1 MNLKKWRAMKKKTW
15 AKKIK
20 EACKEAGTYRPF
32 FENSINTLAEI
43 LEKRDEA
50 EEFYKE
56 SGGKPIVEYT
66 NKNGSTNMVKNPALV
81 VWDDMNKSALNY
93 WRDLGLT
100 PAGLKKIDDTAL
112 MKKESNPF
120 AQMLAGLQ

>member
-1 MNLKKWRAMKKKTW
+1 MKKKTW

-20 EACKEAGTYRPF
+20 DACKEAGTYRPF

-112 MKKESNPF
+112 QKKESNPF